1 MLGKQWLNR
10 YVSTDLRGS
19 PIDRS
24 QSRQRKLDGIVA
36 WYFDYVLESL
46 PVMMQGALLLLG
58 CALSRYL
65 WDIDITIAAVI
76 LTITAFGLLLFVLII
91 IAGAISESCPYQ
103 TPGSQILRYVA
114 PRAWTRVRSIP
125 SIMAAIP
132 SVVASVFSAVGS
144 TTKNTFRQSRVIE
157 TFARNVETYNPWWSR
172 SEVIPFL
179 KNIVLKVPLGLAIDV
194 YRFGRVTFRA
204 LAALPGGVYHL
215 LFGTNGWSHGAYLT
229 VRRRLGQEK
238 AASDLRCISWTL
250 QTSLDKPV
258 HLTTLEHLGTLT
270 EFAGFDP
277 RIVADCFNVFVG
289 CVSFTNDKLMVLQGL
304 EQLATVSI
312 ECFFQTFYHLWSMNP
327 GSGTLTDLYRRYNQM
342 LPFETDFRGLPF
354 YHTIRKIHT
363 LADKDWNSRNDQW
376 DDYRPSDQEY
386 TSFARVM
393 VEAAQAEYQDEKKV
407 PRWILRFVL
416 HALSLDPP
424 SPPSVIAD
432 SLAVVAVDLDCDVSN
447 VTTLDERCVRIL
459 LVSAVLTTN

>member
-24 QSRQRKLDGIVA
+24 QRRQRKLDGIIA
-36 WYFDYVLESL
+36 WYFDYVLEAL

-58 CALSRYL
+58 CALTRYL
-65 WDIDITIAAVI
+65 WGIDITVAAVI
-76 LTITAFGLLLFVLII
+76 LIITAFGFLLFVFIV

-103 TPGSQILRYVA
+103 TPGSQILRYVV
-114 PRAWTRVRSIP
+114 PRVWARVRSIP
-125 SIMAAIP
+125 SVMA
-132 SVVASVFSAVGS
+132 SVGS
-144 TTKNTFRQSRVIE
+144 TVGSATKNTLGQSQVIE
-157 TFARNVETYNPWWSR
+157 TFRNVGMYNPWWSR
-172 SEVIPFL
+172 SKIIPFL
-179 KNIVLKVPLGLAIDV
+179 RNVVLKIPLGLAVDA
-194 YRFGRVTFRA
+194 YRFGRATFWA
-204 LAALPGGVYHL
+204 LAALPSGAYHL
-215 LFGTNGWSHGAYLT
+215 LLRTNKWSHGTYLT
-229 VRRRLGQEK
+229 IRRRLGQET

-289 CVSFTNDKLMVLQGL
+289 CVSFTNDKLVVLQGL

-327 GSGTLTDLYRRYNQM
+327 GSGTLTDSLRRRYDRV

-354 YHTIRKIHT
+354 YHTVRKIHT
-363 LADKDWNSRNDQW
+363 LAGKDWNPCNYEW

-386 TSFARVM
+386 TSFARGM
-393 VEAAQAEYQDEKKV
+393 VEAAQAEYQQREDKKKV
-407 PRWILRFVL
+407 PRWILRFAL
-416 HALSLDPP
+416 HSLSLDPP
-424 SPPSVIAD
+424 SPPSAIAD
-432 SLAVVAVDLDCDVSN
+432 SLVIVAVDLGCDVSN
-447 VTTLDERCVRIL
+447 VATLDERYVQVFW
-459 LVSAVLTTN
+459 VSVVLTVN